1 MTKAWNGAG
10 VPVRASSTSQ
20 EMLPWW
26 KSDAVH
32 SVCTAAGRGKTRTA
46 IVNTRFHAESCAMTE
61 PESRQSGPP
70 SPPKTSLIQTKR
82 AAIQALR
89 VMIACTV
96 TYSITQFLNLQQG
109 YWAVFTVLI
118 VMQTSVGATAGMA
131 VDRLVATI
139 AGAVLGGAAV
149 LLTPHE
155 PLAIGIALIF
165 VVGIASFASMRAPRL
180 RNAGLTAAIVMLTH
194 SQAVPVEVFMIDRI
208 AEITL
213 GGVVGV
219 LASLFILPTRS
230 RTVVLDRFASALDV
244 TAQILRT
251 LAAAVEKGE
260 AVSATEANIGLRQSL
275 MAAEGLLADAQRER
289 ALWLARQGISDAIPR
304 SLWRIRNDM
313 TYVSHLVETP
323 FPAEVVNA
331 IGPQA
336 AQVLRSQAGFAEAC
350 GKAMRS
356 GGEIDSELL
365 TEADSSLAAAFE
377 VFQHSEAAQSI
388 SFSDTGRLFGLDFT
402 LGRMRQNF
410 LDLADRIREGQGN

>member
-1 MTKAWNGAG
+1 MTET
-10 VPVRASSTSQ
+10 VPRQSEPPSQPKASS
-20 EMLPWW
+20 L
-26 KSDAVH
+26 
-32 SVCTAAGRGKTRTA
+32 
-46 IVNTRFHAESCAMTE
+46 
-61 PESRQSGPP
+61 
-70 SPPKTSLIQTKR
+70 QTKR

-96 TYSITQFLNLQQG
+96 TYSITQLLNLQQG

-155 PLAIGIALIF
+155 PLAIGIALIC
-165 VVGIASFASMRAPRL
+165 VVGIASFASVRAPRL

-230 RTVVLDRFASALDV
+230 RTVVLDRFASALGV
-244 TAQILRT
+244 MAQILRT
-251 LAAAVEKGE
+251 LASAAEKGE
-260 AVSATEANIGLRQSL
+260 AVSAMEANIGLRQSL
-275 MAAEGLLADAQRER
+275 MAAETLLADAQRER

-323 FPAEVVNA
+323 FPAEVVKA
-331 IGPQA
+331 LGSQA
-336 AQVLRSQAGFAEAC
+336 AQVLRAQASFAEVC
-350 GKAMRS
+350 GEALRS
-356 GGEIDSELL
+356 GGEIDSEVLS
-365 TEADSSLAAAFE
+365 EADSALEAAFE
-377 VFQHSEAAQSI
+377 AFQHSEAAQSI

-410 LDLADRIREGQGN
+410 LDLAERIRESQGNGKPPADLG